1 MRQKIDLF
9 HIFPGFLTPKGV
21 HTQVFVITS
30 SLKSWFLAFYGVM
43 CKKLKRIERKNTPGP
58 GIVFEEAKSEAP
70 PPLSPITGGPNE
82 LKFGT
87 DLSWVK
93 LHGGSLDGFDSFTGS
108 GAIDEKLEN
117 FYFIQISSKWPFI
130 LINTQEGVRILSSA
144 GEPPCNSTQW
154 RFMPN
159 FSSIAPPV
167 MGDRGGGCFGSSP
180 PQIQFWDRVYWKH

>member
-1 MRQKIDLF
+1 MWPQAVAHSHLILLMWMQPPFDLVDVA
-9 HIFPGFLTPKGV
+9 TA
-21 HTQVFVITS
+21 T
-30 SLKSWFLAFYGVM
+30 Y
-43 CKKLKRIERKNTPGP
+43 TPGP
-58 GIVFEEAKSEAP
+58 WIVFEEAKSEAP

-108 GAIDEKLEN
+108 GAIDETLEN

-159 FSSIAPPV
+159 FSLIGPPV
-167 MGDRGGGCFGSSP
+167 TGDMGRCFGSSP
-180 PQIQFWDRVYWKH
+180 PQIQFRDRVYVMCI